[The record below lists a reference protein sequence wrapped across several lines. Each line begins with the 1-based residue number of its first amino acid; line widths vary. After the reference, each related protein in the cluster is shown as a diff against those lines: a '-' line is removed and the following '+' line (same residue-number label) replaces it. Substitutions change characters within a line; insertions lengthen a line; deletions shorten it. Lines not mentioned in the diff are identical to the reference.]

1 MGRYGY
7 TLCIC
12 VPVRVSELLLFLS
25 GVFFPELRLEVGTDR
40 DQICRVAE
48 QLEVGLLAVNEGLIS
63 SVECSFGGV
72 KQSGLGQEG
81 SEYGMDA
88 YLDSSMC
95 ILEACRILQF
105 FKK

>member
-1 MGRYGY
+1 M
-7 TLCIC
+7 
-12 VPVRVSELLLFLS
+12 RVSKLLLSLS

-40 DQICRVAE
+40 DQIGRVSE
-48 QLEVGLLAVNEGLIS
+48 QLEVGMLGVDEGLIS
-63 SVECSFGGV
+63 SVECPFGGV
-72 KQSGLGQEG
+72 KHSGLGQEG
-81 SEYGMDA
+81 SEYGMDE